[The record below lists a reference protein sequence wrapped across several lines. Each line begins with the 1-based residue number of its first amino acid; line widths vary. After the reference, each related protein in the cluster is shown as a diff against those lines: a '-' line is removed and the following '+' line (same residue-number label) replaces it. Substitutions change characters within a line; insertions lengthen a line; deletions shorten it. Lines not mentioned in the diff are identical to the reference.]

1 MVNISRF
8 CLKSAQADRKI
19 NIRKTRVQHTKLLEV
34 FMNNQ
39 NEKANRSCSEQDIVF
54 DIKYFM
60 QDFYFA
66 DFISNGNELKLLLNN
81 GQCFTILVKEC
92 L

>member
-1 MVNISRF
+1 
-8 CLKSAQADRKI
+8 
-19 NIRKTRVQHTKLLEV
+19 
-34 FMNNQ
+34 MNNTIEQ
-39 NEKANRSCSEQDIVF
+39 TNSRCNEQDIVF

-92 L
+92 F